1 MKEDQRLIV
10 PDLARGM
17 ALIGIAMANTLQSWI
32 VNGYSAADAPG
43 WSIGGI
49 NPDSP
54 LDAWTAVFTTMF
66 VRVRGLPMFSTLL
79 GIGFGMVA
87 ASLARKGYGPA
98 ESRRILLRRYAWL
111 GAFGLAHMFLLF
123 YNEIMFA
130 YGLVGVGLAVVYR
143 MASKS
148 LRRIAYVILGCFAAF
163 CASGAL
169 GAFYGYFDPHS
180 TRDQLSTDLTTF
192 GAYFSANAHSAVG
205 YVQGI
210 WFIVIELFAL
220 ALIGMVWAR
229 ERVLFDVHAHRRTLT
244 TWTCIAAAVVLLV
257 GVPWGLSINGVL
269 PSELEPVFYML
280 NQGFGFLTGPG
291 IIAALA
297 LATEHLHN
305 RVPGWSRAFVALG
318 RRSMSGYIG
327 QSFLFLLLVIPA
339 GLGLWQDAGLA
350 GKLLAGTVVWLITLA
365 LAVALEAAGR
375 RGPFEWLH
383 RRLSYGPAGKIE
395 QNEASR

>member
-1 MKEDQRLIV
+1 MKENQRLIV
-10 PDLARGM
+10 SDLARGM
-17 ALIGIAMANTLQSWI
+17 ALLGIAMANTLQSWI
-32 VNGYSAADAPG
+32 VNAYCAADAPG

-49 NPDSP
+49 NPNSA
-54 LDAWTAVFTTMF
+54 LDAWAAVFTTMF

-79 GIGFGMVA
+79 GIGLGMVA
-87 ASLARKGYGPA
+87 
-98 ESRRILLRRYAWL
+98 WL
-111 GAFGLAHMFLLF
+111 GVFGLAHMFLIF

-192 GAYFSANAHSAVG
+192 GAYFSTNAHSAVG

-210 WFIVIELFAL
+210 WFIAIELFAL
-220 ALIGMVWAR
+220 AVIGVVWAR

-244 TWTCIAAAVVLLV
+244 TWTWIAVAVVLLV

-269 PSELEPVFYML
+269 PAELEPVFYML

-291 IIAALA
+291 IIAGLA

-318 RRSMSGYIG
+318 RRSMSGYIA

-365 LAVALEAAGR
+365 LAVALEATGR

-383 RRLSYGPAGKIE
+383 RRLSYGATGRIE

>member
-1 MKEDQRLIV
+1 MKDTTRLIV

-17 ALIGIAMANTLQSWI
+17 ALLGIAMANTLQSWI
-32 VNGYSAADAPG
+32 VNTYSAADAPG

-54 LDAWTAVFTTMF
+54 LDAWAAVFTTMF

-87 ASLARKGYGPA
+87 ASLARKGYGPN
-98 ESRRILLRRYAWL
+98 ESRRVLLRRYAWL
-111 GAFGLAHMFLLF
+111 GAFGLAHMFLIF

-148 LRRIAYVILGCFAAF
+148 LLRIAYVILGGFAAF
-163 CASGAL
+163 CTSGAL
-169 GAFYGYFDPHS
+169 GAYYGYYDPHS
-180 TRDQLSTDLTTF
+180 TRSQLSTDLTTF

-205 YVQGI
+205 YVTGI
-210 WFIVIELFAL
+210 MFITIELFAL
-220 ALIGMVWAR
+220 ALIGLVWAR
-229 ERVLFDVHAHRRTLT
+229 ERVLFDVPTHQRTLT
-244 TWTCIAAAVVLLV
+244 TWTRIAVAVVLLV

-269 PSELEPVFYML
+269 PAEYEPVFYML

-291 IIAALA
+291 IIAGLA
-297 LATEHLHN
+297 LATERLHN
-305 RVPGWSRAFVALG
+305 RVPVWARAFVALG
-318 RRSMSGYIG
+318 RRSMSGYIA
-327 QSFLFLLLVIPA
+327 QSFIFLVLVIPA
-339 GLGLWQDAGLA
+339 GLGLWQDAGLT

-365 LAVALEAAGR
+365 FAAALDAAGKQ
-375 RGPFEWLH
+375 GPFEWLH
-383 RRLSYGPAGKIE
+383 RRLSYGATGRIE

>member
-1 MKEDQRLIV
+1 
-10 PDLARGM
+10 M
-17 ALIGIAMANTLQSWI
+17 ALI
-32 VNGYSAADAPG
+32 
-43 WSIGGI
+43 
-49 NPDSP
+49 
-54 LDAWTAVFTTMF
+54 
-66 VRVRGLPMFSTLL
+66 
-79 GIGFGMVA
+79 GMVA

-111 GAFGLAHMFLLF
+111 GVCGLAHMFLLF

-148 LRRIAYVILGCFAAF
+148 LRHIAYVILGCFAAF

-210 WFIVIELFAL
+210 WFIAIELFAL
-220 ALIGMVWAR
+220 AVIEVVWAR

-244 TWTCIAAAVVLLV
+244 TRTWIAAAVVLLV

-280 NQGFGFLTGPG
+280 NQGFGFLTGPRHHRG
-291 IIAALA
+291 AGAGAGDRASPQPRVRVVARIRSTGATLYVRLHRAVVSVPAAGD
-297 LATEHLHN
+297 
-305 RVPGWSRAFVALG
+305 PGRAG
-318 RRSMSGYIG
+318 
-327 QSFLFLLLVIPA
+327 
-339 GLGLWQDAGLA
+339 
-350 GKLLAGTVVWLITLA
+350 
-365 LAVALEAAGR
+365 AVAGR
-375 RGPFEWLH
+375 RA
-383 RRLSYGPAGKIE
+383 RRQTPRWHGGVADHARACRGVGGSG
-395 QNEASR
+395 